1 MDGERFNA
9 SEPVAGEL
17 IPHAEHRGC
26 YVEYMIGMH
35 GALIDEPPP
44 LSDAIDRFARE
55 APTTF
60 GKAVWGYDAEQ
71 GRGWLQIAENAS
83 ADERKQACAAF
94 DRDMRRRG
102 LVPLAP
108 AFLR

>member
-1 MDGERFNA
+1 MDGCNGNNA
-9 SEPVAGEL
+9 VTGE
-17 IPHAEHRGC
+17 IVPRKESGSS

-35 GALIDEPPP
+35 GALLDAPPP
-44 LSDAIDRFARE
+44 LSEAIEHFARE

-60 GKAVWGYDAEQ
+60 GKAAWGYDAEQ

-83 ADERKQACAAF
+83 ADERRLACAAF

>member
-1 MDGERFNA
+1 MDGQRLSANA
-9 SEPVAGEL
+9 PKTAGL
-17 IPHAEHRGC
+17 VQGAGNGGR

-35 GALIDEPPP
+35 GALVDERPS
-44 LSDAIDRFARE
+44 LSEAIQRFARE

-71 GRGWLQIAENAS
+71 GRGWLQIAEGAS
-83 ADERKQACAAF
+83 DTECVQACAAF

-102 LVPLAP
+102 LVPIAP

>member
-1 MDGERFNA
+1 MDGEGMGTNA
-9 SEPVAGEL
+9 ATTSVVAQGS
-17 IPHAEHRGC
+17 ANGGR

-35 GALIDEPPP
+35 GALVDERPS
-44 LSDAIDRFARE
+44 LSEAIERFARE
-55 APTTF
+55 APTAF

-71 GRGWLQIAENAS
+71 GRGWLQIAEGAS
-83 ADERKQACAAF
+83 ADERVQACAAF

-102 LVPLAP
+102 LVPIAP

>member
-1 MDGERFNA
+1 MDGERLNVGD
-9 SEPVAGEL
+9 SLTGEL
-17 IPHAEHRGC
+17 VPRSQSSGG

-35 GALIDEPPP
+35 GALVDERPS
-44 LSDAIDRFARE
+44 LSAAIERFARE

-71 GRGWLQIAENAS
+71 GRGWLQIAEGAS
-83 ADERKQACAAF
+83 DAERMQACAAF

-102 LVPLAP
+102 LVPIAP